1 MDIVATMR
9 YLGDGNLHGGGGDG
23 DGDSHCHYCWL
34 D

>member
-23 DGDSHCHYCWL
+23 DSHCHYCWL